1 MCYLKIDNN
10 VSEILLISTC
20 NEVNGIIFF
29 LEYTIYISCRP
40 ILEKLCVFSSNFIR
54 CFFTGLRNLILS
66 LCIII
71 VAIIQVEYGLHKFYI
86 IAYILVNSHSFGLV
100 LQMVFYCNTVVLTK
114 IPND

>member
-1 MCYLKIDNN
+1 MINIMCGVL
-10 VSEILLISTC
+10 S
-20 NEVNGIIFF
+20 F
-29 LEYTIYISCRP
+29 YIVY
-40 ILEKLCVFSSNFIR
+40 ILCVFSSNFIS